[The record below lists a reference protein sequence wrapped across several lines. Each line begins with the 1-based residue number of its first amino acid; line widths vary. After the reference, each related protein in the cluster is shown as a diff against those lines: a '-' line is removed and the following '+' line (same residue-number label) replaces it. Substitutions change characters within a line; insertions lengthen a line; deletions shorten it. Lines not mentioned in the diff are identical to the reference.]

1 MWAIVAT
8 LFKHRPSPSIV
19 AAEGG
24 SPRSLLLSNAWV
36 ANGRYSG
43 GGIQSA
49 RRARIDDG
57 LLDLVLVEH
66 ASPLVRLAALPKLR
80 SGKFVKMR
88 QVEYRQITQVTFLA
102 DPPQPVEL
110 DGDVVGTTEATF
122 RIEPARLTV
131 ITNGG
136 TGQAQTAID
145 CVDAAGSA
153 STRAP

>member
-1 MWAIVAT
+1 
-8 LFKHRPSPSIV
+8 HRPSPSIV
-19 AAEGG
+19 TAEGA

-43 GGIQSA
+43 GGIKSA

-66 ASPLVRLAALPKLR
+66 ASPFVRLAALPKLR
-80 SGKFVKMR
+80 SGRFVTMR
-88 QVEYRQITQVTFLA
+88 QVEYRQTTGVAFLA

-122 RIEPARLTV
+122 QIEPARLTV
-131 ITNGG
+131 ITGG
-136 TGQAQTAID
+136 LTDKSRTNEESIG
-145 CVDAAGSA
+145 VAGSG
-153 STRAP
+153 SRLG